1 MRIQRTLFLA
11 GALVATPI
19 ALAAGPGT
27 YLGIGANSPPAANT
41 SALTIGGAG
50 GASVG
55 SQPTPSANNRAL
67 DTANATFTDRQIGIE
82 RAQTD
87 LSVQGI
93 ERPRDAEQLE
103 LRSRFGGGALTPSA
117 GLPVPATT
125 SAPTTPIT
133 PTEAS
138 GATVTR

>member
-1 MRIQRTLFLA
+1 MRVQRILFLV
-11 GALVATPI
+11 GTLVATPL

-27 YLGIGANSPPAANT
+27 YLGTGANSPPAANT

-50 GASVG
+50 GASIG
-55 SQPTPSANNRAL
+55 NQPAPSPNSRAL

-93 ERPRDAEQLE
+93 ERRRDAEQLE
-103 LRSRFGGGALTPSA
+103 VRSRRGGGALTPSA
-117 GLPVPATT
+117 
-125 SAPTTPIT
+125 
-133 PTEAS
+133 PTEPS

>member
-1 MRIQRTLFLA
+1 MRVQRTLLLV
-11 GALVATPI
+11 GALVATPV

-50 GASVG
+50 GASIGG

-67 DTANATFTDRQIGIE
+67 DTANTTFTDRQVGIE

-87 LSVQGI
+87 LSAQGI
-93 ERPRDAEQLE
+93 ERRRDAEQLE
-103 LRSRFGGGALTPSA
+103 LRSRRGGGALTPGA
-117 GLPVPATT
+117 GLPVPATA
-125 SAPTTPIT
+125 SAPA
-133 PTEAS
+133 EQ
-138 GATVTR
+138 ATVTR

>member
-1 MRIQRTLFLA
+1 MRVQRTLLLV
-11 GALVATPI
+11 GALVTTPI

-27 YLGIGANSPPAANT
+27 YLGMGANSPPAANT
-41 SALTIGGAG
+41 SALAIGGAG

-55 SQPTPSANNRAL
+55 NQPVPSPNSRAL

-93 ERPRDAEQLE
+93 ERRRDAEQLE
-103 LRSRFGGGALTPSA
+103 SRSRRGASALTPSA
-117 GLPVPATT
+117 GLPVPPIA